1 MVMNEIVQEKLKRI
15 PTYPGV
21 YQFFNS
27 DKKIIP
33 ISYRIDQ
40 IKSPQNYNIAG
51 FYEGSS
57 TRTLKKYIDDF
68 LLKSQ
73 I

>member
-1 MVMNEIVQEKLKRI
+1 MQILE
-15 PTYPGV
+15 
-21 YQFFNS
+21 
-27 DKKIIP
+27 KII
-33 ISYRIDQ
+33 SVLYRIDQ

-57 TRTLKKYIDDF
+57 TRILKQYIDDF
-68 LLKSQ
+68 FLKSK

>member
-1 MVMNEIVQEKLKRI
+1 MSINKYYNLAKN
-15 PTYPGV
+15 TLYPICRSLTGKGT
-21 YQFFNS
+21 
-27 DKKIIP
+27 KKIIP

-57 TRTLKKYIDDF
+57 TRILKKYIDDF
-68 LLKSQ
+68 FLKSQ